1 MKTKIVFWLGLVF
14 VLSLLM
20 AACSGTSPTP
30 QSEDTKSV
38 ESVVTE
44 EPTAESV
51 ATKEPIAESVVAE
64 EPTAESVVAEE
75 PTAESVATEE
85 PTAES
90 VVTEEPETTGP
101 RTGDI
106 APDFTL
112 PDSNGNMV
120 RLADELNDN
129 RMVVLVFYASYY

>member
-51 ATKEPIAESVVAE
+51 ATKEP
-64 EPTAESVVAEE
+64 TAESVVAEE

-101 RTGDI
+101 RSGDI

-120 RLADELNDN
+120 RLADELDDN
-129 RMVVLVFYASYY
+129 RMVILVFYHAYF

>member
-51 ATKEPIAESVVAE
+51 ATE

-120 RLADELNDN
+120 HLADELNDN
-129 RMVVLVFYASYY
+129 RMVVLVFYHDSW

>member
-44 EPTAESV
+44 ESTAESV
-51 ATKEPIAESVVAE
+51 ATK
-64 EPTAESVVAEE
+64 
-75 PTAESVATEE
+75 E

-101 RTGDI
+101 RSGDI